1 MSRPIAPLG
10 ALGNRK
16 AFQWRGPILVRL
28 RVGPWNCGRQ
38 ARPIKIQ
45 FTPDACPADSPS
57 SPLHREPALDLVR
70 RSSFL
75 SLPFP
80 ACQSRGLC
88 GCFCVCFSFRFSA
101 SAASASSHDG
111 VRSPVSRVA
120 SIPPETTRRE
130 LGATDQ
136 TDTGAPRNTTIAGLT
151 STASI
156 TTVFEEVSK
165 YNVHLNIFERL
176 WAVRATP
183 EPVGPRPSQE
193 QPP

>member
-45 FTPDACPADSPS
+45 FTPDACPR
-57 SPLHREPALDLVR
+57 L
-70 RSSFL
+70 SFL
-75 SLPFP
+75 TTPSRIRSRPCEAVFFPFP
-80 ACQSRGLC
+80 PLPGLPVQRPSWV
-88 GCFCVCFSFRFSA
+88 FLRLFLFRFSA